1 MLESDL
7 YYNHKGS
14 KRAETRG
21 KMLNNIEAERVRNRL
36 TKEELAKKLG
46 VSMRTYCNWIKED
59 TDILGVA
66 LIRLGRMFGTDVDYL
81 MQGCMGVEE
90 KEVV

>member
-1 MLESDL
+1 
-7 YYNHKGS
+7 
-14 KRAETRG
+14 
-21 KMLNNIEAERVRNRL
+21 MLNNIEAERVGNRL
-36 TKEELAKKLG
+36 SKEELAKKLG

-81 MQGCMGVEE
+81 MQGCTGIEE

>member
-1 MLESDL
+1 M
-7 YYNHKGS
+7 
-14 KRAETRG
+14 RG
-21 KMLNNIEAERVRNRL
+21 KMLNNIEEERVRNRL

-59 TDILGVA
+59 TDIPGVA

-81 MQGCMGVEE
+81 TQGCMGVEE